1 MAKLHEEVIVL
12 KVSQHLKDD
21 QPESQLLGPEIST
34 SLEQVIAELVQRP
47 NVMVEVESIPQG
59 GNG

>member
-12 KVSQHLKDD
+12 KVSQHLKDNE
-21 QPESQLLGPEIST
+21 PEEQLLGPDIST
-34 SLEQVIAELVQRP
+34 SLEHVIAELVQRP